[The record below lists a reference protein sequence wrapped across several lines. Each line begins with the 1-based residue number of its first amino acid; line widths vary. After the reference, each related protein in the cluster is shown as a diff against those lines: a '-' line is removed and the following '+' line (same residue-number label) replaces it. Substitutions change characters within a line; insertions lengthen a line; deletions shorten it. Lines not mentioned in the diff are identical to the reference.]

1 MTREPEKKRARLPVE
16 DPLSTDRKRSP
27 TLASRAIPRRFA
39 LWALTVDLRAPARVT
54 PGEPARFQVSIRN
67 RLPVGVSV
75 ELPTSRVWGWAVDGV
90 PEADERGFEPPDE
103 PRTVAFGR
111 RERRVFE
118 GRWDGTV
125 RQSGI
130 EGDVWVPV
138 PGTHTLSAFLAVPD
152 PDRWGVAAR
161 TTVAVESPRGE
172 SADGS
177 RP

>member
-1 MTREPEKKRARLPVE
+1 MTEKPDRERPRLPVE

-27 TLASRAIPRRFA
+27 TWASRAIPRRLA
-39 LWALTVDLRAPARVT
+39 LRALAVDLRAPARVT
-54 PGEPARFQVSIRN
+54 PGEPVRFQVSIRN
-67 RLPVGVSV
+67 RLPVAVSV

-103 PRTVAFGR
+103 PRTMTFGR

-118 GRWDGTV
+118 GHWDGTV
-125 RQSGI
+125 RRSGA

-152 PDRWGVAAR
+152 PHRWSVAAR
-161 TTVAVESPRGE
+161 ATVAVGSPHGS
-172 SADGS
+172 SADGA